1 MLKNA
6 TTKPAAN
13 TLAARFSETMP
24 AAEDRPIRDN
34 AAVREEATRRILP
47 AVSTAI
53 PGVPLDQLE
62 TALQASTRWA
72 NEPKEIAEKLTRRLA
87 IQVNDALL
95 EALKGLSYEID
106 VCHEMMVK
114 SWVRVRK
121 IVAAFSEG
129 DEVIATMQEGYFRVR
144 SVHGVIV
151 AIDADLA
158 KYTVKTREHGKN
170 VTYTVPF
177 EDVVRRGE
185 AATQESAAGE
195 IED

>member
-1 MLKNA
+1 MLNNS
-6 TTKPAAN
+6 TKPAN

-24 AAEDRPIRDN
+24 EAEDRPIRDN

-47 AVSTAI
+47 AVSNAI
-53 PGVPLDQLE
+53 PGVLLDHLE
-62 TALQASTRWA
+62 AALQASTRWGNDTQDIA
-72 NEPKEIAEKLTRRLA
+72 NKLTHRLNV
-87 IQVNDALL
+87 QSNDALL
-95 EALKGLSYEID
+95 KALDGLSYEID

-121 IVAAFSEG
+121 IVPAFSEG
-129 DEVIATMQEGYFRVR
+129 DEVIATMQEGYFKVR
-144 SVHGVIV
+144 SVHGFVV
-151 AIDADLA
+151 AIEADVA
-158 KYTVKTREHGKN
+158 KYTVKTREHDKF

-185 AATQESAAGE
+185 TANQESVAAGE